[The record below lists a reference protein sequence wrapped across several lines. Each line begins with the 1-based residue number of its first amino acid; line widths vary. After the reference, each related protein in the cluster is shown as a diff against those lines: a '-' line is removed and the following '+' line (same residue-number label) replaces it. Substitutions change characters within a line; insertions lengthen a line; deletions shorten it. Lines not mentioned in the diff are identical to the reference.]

1 MKSFLNFLSES
12 ATQQAARMGLT
23 GDGHGGWYKDGEFV
37 AKTEKGRLKF
47 YNKRQKVGG
56 KDPAQTDKEK
66 SLSGMQPEEQNHNH
80 KHNQKV
86 KHLNRMLHLRNL

>member
-23 GDGHGGWYKDGEFV
+23 GDGHGGWYKNGEFV

-47 YNKRQKVGG
+47 YNKRQKVGEQ
-56 KDPAQTDKEK
+56 DPPQSEKEK
-66 SLSGMQPEEQNHNH
+66 RLSQSTSARAQQPQAQPKGKAVAPQQLSLIHI
-80 KHNQKV
+80 
-86 KHLNRMLHLRNL
+86 